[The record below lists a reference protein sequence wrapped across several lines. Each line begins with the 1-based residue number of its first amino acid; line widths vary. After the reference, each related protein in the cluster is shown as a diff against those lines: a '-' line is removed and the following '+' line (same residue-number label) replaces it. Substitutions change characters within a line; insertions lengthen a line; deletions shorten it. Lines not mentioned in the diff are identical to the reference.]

1 MEKDL
6 PVSPIHLSIWF
17 TLLVSLGT
25 PSFGFAEELRM
36 YAAAGV
42 KAPLMELAAEF
53 ERNTGQKIALVFDTA
68 GGAEQQ
74 FLADKGAVLLI
85 TTDKR
90 IGDAEKAGKLKGGV
104 SGPLADTVG
113 GFAVPPGSTKPDLST
128 PEKLKAALLATPRI
142 VFSDPAR
149 GATVGMHFL
158 KVIEMLGVKDEVL
171 KKSTL
176 AKDGVETMRMILAGK
191 ADLGVT
197 QIAEVVQ
204 SDRSALVGPFPNE
217 FDLATTYSL
226 WYRTDA
232 APVVKTFVQLLTG
245 PEGRSKLEKHGL
257 RPSPPFR

>member
-1 MEKDL
+1 MKNDL
-6 PVSPIHLSIWF
+6 PVRSIRLSIWF
-17 TLLVSLGT
+17 ALLVCLGT
-25 PSFGFAEELRM
+25 PSFGFAAELRM

-42 KAPLMELAAEF
+42 KVPVMETATEF
-53 ERNTGQKIALVFDTA
+53 EKTYGQKMSIVFDTA

-74 FLADKGAVLLI
+74 FLADKEAVLLI

-104 SGPLADTVG
+104 SSMLADTVG
-113 GFAVPPGSTKPDLST
+113 GFAVPPGSPKPDLST
-128 PEKLKAALLATPRI
+128 PEKLKAALVAAPRI
-142 VFSDPAR
+142 VFSDPVR
-149 GATVGMHFL
+149 GATVGMHFM
-158 KVIEMLGVKDEVL
+158 KVIEMLGIKEEVL

-197 QIAEVVQ
+197 QLAEVVQ
-204 SDRSALVGPFPNE
+204 ANPASLVGPFPRE

-232 APVVKTFVQLLTG
+232 AWVVKTFVQMVTG
-245 PEGRSKLEKHGL
+245 PEGRSKMEKHGL
-257 RPSPPFR
+257 RPSSR